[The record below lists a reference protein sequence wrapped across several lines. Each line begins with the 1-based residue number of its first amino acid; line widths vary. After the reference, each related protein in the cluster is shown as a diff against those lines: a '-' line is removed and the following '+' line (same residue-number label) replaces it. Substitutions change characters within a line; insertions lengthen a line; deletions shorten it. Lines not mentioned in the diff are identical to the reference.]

1 MRQIAF
7 LFLFLLLIACHRTA
21 FKEKW
26 LQEKS
31 PQKFAAKFETSKGNF
46 EVSFTREWSP
56 LAVDKVYA
64 QIKHGFYN
72 RTLFYRVNPKYAQ
85 FGADDSLRIQFWS
98 KNKIPD
104 EPALQPNER
113 GTICF
118 ARGGKDSRDHNLFFN
133 IVSNSPRLDTIF
145 YNGVRGFPVIGKV
158 TNGMSVIDSLYNGY
172 DDSVFSKYNTLL
184 SNKKAFLEI
193 YPKLDSIIRLSIIL

>member
-1 MRQIAF
+1 MMKTFF
-7 LFLFLLLIACHRTA
+7 LIGVMLITACHRPA

-31 PQKFAAKFETSKGNF
+31 PEQFATLFETSKGNF

-56 LAVDKVYA
+56 LAVDRVYA
-64 QIKHGFYN
+64 QIKHGYYN

-158 TNGMSVIDSLYNGY
+158 TNGMPVIDSLYNGY
-172 DDSVFSKYNTLL
+172 DDSVFSKYNILL
-184 SNKKAFLEI
+184 RDKKAFLEI
-193 YPKLDSIIRLSIIL
+193 YPRLDSIIRVSIIL